1 LATTGATAS
10 NTGIGGIFVSTASGR
25 GQQLHDCFVRFC
37 WPGLV
42 SAAVSAPIL
51 GQPDIRGHGVA
62 APGACI
68 WSRAAACPGGEGEEA
83 VGSDIIQQRA
93 EIEGVIAGRT
103 LCDELR
109 QVAETAGDAWAYADE
124 AVAGADDGGGDGWRS
139 LTWSQVRERVLELA
153 AGFAAL
159 GLERGERVALMLPNR
174 SEHVLADL
182 GAVHAGG
189 LGVTLYATL
198 APEQIAYVAADCDAR
213 IAVLDGAA
221 ELARWQPVLE
231 QLPGITKIIVRD
243 PAACPAG
250 DRYMTWGGLVALGR
264 DRLAAKPGV
273 IADRVAAIK
282 PGDPLALLYTSG
294 TTGNPKGVLLTH
306 QNVLYEMAA
315 AERMG
320 IIVPQV
326 RWVSYLPL
334 AHIAE
339 RMFSIY
345 LAIGAVGHVHFCPD
359 PAQLVRVIGQVRP
372 TAFFGVP
379 RVWEKIRTGIQAL
392 LAAEQD
398 EGKRAAVA
406 QAMDIGRRYVTS
418 CQYGQTTPPELAA
431 QFRTADA
438 KVLGPIRGLL
448 GLGEAVSVF
457 SAAAPLPPDVAA
469 FFAGLGMKI
478 LDVYGMTETTGAFTA
493 NTPAE
498 FRLGTV
504 GRPYAGVEVAIAAD
518 GEILAR
524 GPLTT
529 PGYLDRP
536 DLTEALI
543 DVGGWLHTGDIGTID
558 ADGFVSVTDRK
569 KELIITAGG
578 ENIAPAA
585 VENVLVAHPLIGQ
598 ALAYGDRRPYLVA
611 LLTLDGEVAPAWAG
625 ARGITVGSLA
635 ALAANP
641 QILAEVAA
649 AVAAANERLARVQQ
663 VKRWRLLPVEWTAE
677 TEELTPTLKLK
688 RRVVHAKYADV
699 LDSLYAG

>member
-1 LATTGATAS
+1 M
-10 NTGIGGIFVSTASGR
+10 VS
-25 GQQLHDCFVRFC
+25 
-37 WPGLV
+37 
-42 SAAVSAPIL
+42 
-51 GQPDIRGHGVA
+51 
-62 APGACI
+62 
-68 WSRAAACPGGEGEEA
+68 
-83 VGSDIIQQRA
+83 SDIVRRRA
-93 EIEGVIAGRT
+93 EIEGATAGRT

-109 QVAETAGDAWAYADE
+109 HAAETSGDAQAYSDEAGD
-124 AVAGADDGGGDGWRS
+124 GDGWQS
-139 LTWSQVRERVLELA
+139 LTWSQVRQRVLEVA

-159 GLERGERVALMLPNR
+159 GLAPGERVALMLPNR

-198 APEQIAYVAADCDAR
+198 APEQIGYVAADCDAR

-221 ELARWQPVLE
+221 ELARWQPVLD
-231 QLPGITKIIVRD
+231 QLPGLARVVVRD

-250 DRYMTWGGLVALGR
+250 DQYLTWDSLVALGR
-264 DRLAAKPGV
+264 DRLAADPEE
-273 IADRVAAIK
+273 ITARVAAIR

-294 TTGNPKGVLLTH
+294 TTGNPKGVVLTH
-306 QNVLYEMAA
+306 RNILYEMAA

-320 IIVPQV
+320 IVVPRV

-345 LAIGAVGHVHFCPD
+345 LAIGAVSHVHFCPD
-359 PAQLVRVIGQVRP
+359 AAQLVRVIGQVRP

-379 RVWEKIRTGIQAL
+379 RVWEKIRAGIQAL

-406 QAMDIGRRYVTS
+406 QAMDTGRRYVHS
-418 CQYGQTTPPELAA
+418 RQYGQATPPELAA
-431 QFRTADA
+431 QFRAADEQ
-438 KVLGPIRGLL
+438 VLGPIRGLL

-469 FFAGLGMKI
+469 FFAGLGMAI

-498 FRLGTV
+498 FKLGTV
-504 GRPYAGVEVAIAAD
+504 GRPYAGLEVAIAGD
-518 GEILAR
+518 GEILTR

-529 PGYLDRP
+529 PGYLNRP
-536 DLTEALI
+536 DLTEALL
-543 DVGGWLHTGDIGTID
+543 DPDGWLHTGDIGTID

-585 VENVLVAHPLIGQ
+585 VENALLAHPLIGQ
-598 ALAYGDRRPYLVA
+598 ALAYGDRRPYVIA
-611 LLTLDGEVAPAWAG
+611 LLTLDGEAAPAWAR
-625 ARGITVGSLA
+625 ARGITAGSLA
-635 ALAANP
+635 ELACDP
-641 QILAEVAA
+641 QLLAEVGAG
-649 AVAAANERLARVQQ
+649 VAAANQRLARVQQ
-663 VKRWRLLPVEWTAE
+663 VKRWHLLPVEWTAE

-688 RRVVHAKYADV
+688 RRVVHAKYADII
-699 LDSLYAG
+699 DTLYPG

>member
-1 LATTGATAS
+1 
-10 NTGIGGIFVSTASGR
+10 VS
-25 GQQLHDCFVRFC
+25 
-37 WPGLV
+37 
-42 SAAVSAPIL
+42 
-51 GQPDIRGHGVA
+51 
-62 APGACI
+62 
-68 WSRAAACPGGEGEEA
+68 
-83 VGSDIIQQRA
+83 SDILRRRA
-93 EIEGVIAGRT
+93 GIEDVVAGRT

-109 QVAETAGDAWAYADE
+109 HVAETCGDAPAYSDE
-124 AVAGADDGGGDGWRS
+124 AGTGDGWRS
-139 LTWSQVRERVLELA
+139 LTWSQARQRVLEAA

-159 GLERGERVALMLPNR
+159 GLAPGGRVALMLPNR

-189 LGVTLYATL
+189 LGVTLYGTL
-198 APEQIAYVAADCDAR
+198 APEQIRYVAADCDAR
-213 IAVLDGAA
+213 IAVLDGAG
-221 ELARWQPVLE
+221 ELARWQPVLSE
-231 QLPGITKIIVRD
+231 LPGITKIVVRD

-250 DRYMTWGGLVALGR
+250 DRYMTWDGLMALGR
-264 DRLAAKPGV
+264 ERLAAAPAE
-273 IADRVAAIK
+273 ITARVAAIG

-306 QNVLYEMAA
+306 RNILYEMAA
-315 AERMG
+315 ADVMG
-320 IIVPQV
+320 IVTPRV

-345 LAIGAVGHVHFCPD
+345 LPVHTAGHIHFCPD
-359 PAQLVRVIGQVRP
+359 AAQLLRVVGQVRP

-379 RVWEKIRTGIQAL
+379 RVWEKIRAGIGAL

-398 EGKRAAVA
+398 EDRRAAVDR
-406 QAMDIGRRYVTS
+406 AMDTGRAYVRS
-418 CQYGQTTPPELAA
+418 CQYGQGTPPELEARFRAA
-431 QFRTADA
+431 DEQ
-438 KVLGPIRGLL
+438 VLGPIRGLL

-504 GRPYAGVEVAIAAD
+504 GRPYAGVEVAIAGD

-524 GPLTT
+524 GPLAT
-529 PGYLDRP
+529 PGYLNRP
-536 DLTEALI
+536 DLTEALV
-543 DVGGWLHTGDIGTID
+543 DPDGWLHTGDIGTID

-569 KELIITAGG
+569 KELIITASG
-578 ENIAPAA
+578 ENIAPVA
-585 VENVLVAHPLIGQ
+585 VENALVAHPLIGQ
-598 ALAYGDRRPYLVA
+598 ALAYGDRRPYVTA
-611 LLTLDGEVAPAWAG
+611 LLTLDGETAPAWAR
-625 ARGITVGSLA
+625 ARGITAGSLA
-635 ALAANP
+635 ELASDP
-641 QILAEVAA
+641 QVLAEVAA
-649 AVAAANERLARVQQ
+649 GVSAANERLARVQQ

-688 RRVVHAKYADV
+688 RRVVHTKYADII
-699 LDSLYAG
+699 DALYAG

>member
-1 LATTGATAS
+1 VT
-10 NTGIGGIFVSTASGR
+10 
-25 GQQLHDCFVRFC
+25 
-37 WPGLV
+37 
-42 SAAVSAPIL
+42 
-51 GQPDIRGHGVA
+51 
-62 APGACI
+62 
-68 WSRAAACPGGEGEEA
+68 
-83 VGSDIIQQRA
+83 
-93 EIEGVIAGRT
+93 AGRT

-109 QVAETAGDAWAYADE
+109 HVAETSGDVRAYSDE
-124 AVAGADDGGGDGWRS
+124 AGAGAGNGWQS
-139 LTWSQVRERVLELA
+139 LTWSQVRQRVLEVA

-159 GLERGERVALMLPNR
+159 GLAPGERVALMLPNR

-198 APEQIAYVAADCDAR
+198 APEQIGYVAADCDAR

-221 ELARWQPVLE
+221 ELARWQPVLD
-231 QLPGITKIIVRD
+231 QLPGLTTIIVRD
-243 PAACPAG
+243 PVACPAG
-250 DRYMTWGGLVALGR
+250 DRYMTWDGLMALGR
-264 DRLAAKPGV
+264 ERLAADPDE
-273 IADRVAAIK
+273 ITARVAAIK

-294 TTGNPKGVLLTH
+294 TTGNPKGVVLTH
-306 QNVLYEMAA
+306 QNILYEMAA

-320 IIVPQV
+320 VVVPRV

-345 LAIGAVGHVHFCPD
+345 LAIGAVSDVHFCPD

-379 RVWEKIRTGIQAL
+379 RVWEKIRAGIQAL

-406 QAMDIGRRYVTS
+406 QAMGIARRYVQS
-418 CQYGQTTPPELAA
+418 CQYGQATPPELEA
-431 QFRTADA
+431 QFRAADEQ
-438 KVLGPIRGLL
+438 VLGPIRGLL
-448 GLGEAVSVF
+448 GVGEAVSVF

-498 FRLGTV
+498 FKLGTV
-504 GRPYAGVEVAIAAD
+504 GRPYAGMEVAIAGD

-524 GPLTT
+524 GPLAT
-529 PGYLDRP
+529 PGYLNRP

-543 DVGGWLHTGDIGTID
+543 DPDGWLHTGDIGTID

-598 ALAYGDRRPYLVA
+598 ALAYGDGRPYVVA
-611 LLTLDGEVAPAWAG
+611 LLTLDGEAAPAWARG
-625 ARGITVGSLA
+625 RGITAGSLA
-635 ALAANP
+635 ELACDP
-641 QILAEVAA
+641 QVLAEVAA
-649 AVAAANERLARVQQ
+649 GVAAANERLARVQQ

-688 RRVVHAKYADV
+688 RRVVHAKYADIIG
-699 LDSLYAG
+699 SLYAG

>member
-1 LATTGATAS
+1 MLS
-10 NTGIGGIFVSTASGR
+10 
-25 GQQLHDCFVRFC
+25 
-37 WPGLV
+37 
-42 SAAVSAPIL
+42 
-51 GQPDIRGHGVA
+51 
-62 APGACI
+62 
-68 WSRAAACPGGEGEEA
+68 
-83 VGSDIIQQRA
+83 SDIVRRRD
-93 EIEGVIAGRT
+93 EIEGTTAGRT

-109 QVAETAGDAWAYADE
+109 RVAETCGDAGAFSDE
-124 AVAGADDGGGDGWRS
+124 DGDGWRS
-139 LTWSQVRERVLELA
+139 LTWSQARQRVLEVA

-159 GLERGERVALMLPNR
+159 GLAPGERVALMLPNR

-198 APEQIAYVAADCDAR
+198 APEQIGYVAADCDAR

-221 ELARWQPVLE
+221 ELARWQPVLD
-231 QLPGITKIIVRD
+231 QLPGLTRIIVRD

-250 DRYMTWGGLVALGR
+250 DRYLTWDGLVALGR
-264 DRLAAKPGV
+264 DRLAADPDE
-273 IADRVAAIK
+273 ITARVAAIR

-294 TTGNPKGVLLTH
+294 TTGNPKGVVLTH
-306 QNVLYEMAA
+306 RNILYEMAA
-315 AERMG
+315 AEQMG
-320 IIVPQV
+320 IVVPRV

-345 LAIGAVGHVHFCPD
+345 LAIGAVSHVHFCPD
-359 PAQLVRVIGQVRP
+359 AAQLVRVIGQVRP

-379 RVWEKIRTGIQAL
+379 RVWEKIRAGIQAL

-406 QAMDIGRRYVTS
+406 QAMDTGRRYVHS
-418 CQYGQTTPPELAA
+418 CQYGQATPPELAA
-431 QFRTADA
+431 QFRAADEQ
-438 KVLGPIRGLL
+438 VLGPIRGLL
-448 GLGEAVSVF
+448 GLGEAASVF

-469 FFAGLGMKI
+469 FFAGLGMAI

-498 FRLGTV
+498 FKLGTV
-504 GRPYAGVEVAIAAD
+504 GRPYAGVEVAIAGD

-529 PGYLDRP
+529 PGYLNRP
-536 DLTEALI
+536 DLTEALL
-543 DVGGWLHTGDIGTID
+543 DPDGWLHTGDIGAID

-585 VENVLVAHPLIGQ
+585 VENALLAHPLIGQ
-598 ALAYGDRRPYLVA
+598 ALAYGNRRPYVIA
-611 LLTLDGEVAPAWAG
+611 LLTLDGEAAPAWAR
-625 ARGITVGSLA
+625 ARGITAGSLA
-635 ALAANP
+635 ELACDS
-641 QILAEVAA
+641 QLLAEVAA
-649 AVAAANERLARVQQ
+649 GVAAANQRLARVQQ
-663 VKRWRLLPVEWTAE
+663 VKRWHLLPVEWTAE

-688 RRVVHAKYADV
+688 RRVVHAKYADII
-699 LDSLYAG
+699 DTLYPG

>member
-1 LATTGATAS
+1 VEG
-10 NTGIGGIFVSTASGR
+10 NVSSEIA
-25 GQQLHDCFVRFC
+25 
-37 WPGLV
+37 
-42 SAAVSAPIL
+42 
-51 GQPDIRGHGVA
+51 
-62 APGACI
+62 
-68 WSRAAACPGGEGEEA
+68 
-83 VGSDIIQQRA
+83 QQRA
-93 EIEGVIAGRT
+93 EIEGVTAGRT

-109 QVAETAGDAWAYADE
+109 HVAETCGDAPAYSDA
-124 AVAGADDGGGDGWRS
+124 AGVGDGWRS
-139 LTWSQVRERVLELA
+139 LTWSQARQRVLEVA

-159 GLERGERVALMLPNR
+159 GLAPGERVALMLPNR

-198 APEQIAYVAADCDAR
+198 APEQIGYVAADCDAR

-221 ELARWQPVLE
+221 ELARWGPVLD
-231 QLPGITKIIVRD
+231 QLPGLVTVIVRD

-250 DRYMTWGGLVALGR
+250 GRYMTWDSLVALGR
-264 DRLAAKPGV
+264 DRLAADPDE
-273 IADRVAAIK
+273 ITARVAAIK

-294 TTGNPKGVLLTH
+294 TTGNPKGVVLTH
-306 QNVLYEMAA
+306 QNILYEMAA

-320 IIVPQV
+320 IVVPRV

-345 LAIGAVGHVHFCPD
+345 LAIGAASHVHFCPD

-379 RVWEKIRTGIQAL
+379 RVWEKIRAGIAAL

-406 QAMDIGRRYVTS
+406 RAMDTGRRYVQS
-418 CQYGQTTPPELAA
+418 CQYGQATPPELAA
-431 QFRTADA
+431 QFRAADEQ
-438 KVLGPIRGLL
+438 VLGPIRGLL

-457 SAAAPLPPDVAA
+457 SAAAPLPPDVGA
-469 FFAGLGMKI
+469 FFAGLGLAI

-504 GRPYAGVEVAIAAD
+504 GRPYAGMEVAIAAD

-529 PGYLDRP
+529 PGYLNRP
-536 DLTEALI
+536 DLTEALL
-543 DVGGWLHTGDIGTID
+543 DPDGWLHTGDIGAID
-558 ADGFVSVTDRK
+558 ADGFISVTDRK

-585 VENVLVAHPLIGQ
+585 VENALLAHPLIGQ
-598 ALAYGDRRPYLVA
+598 ALAYGDGRPYVVA
-611 LLTLDGEVAPAWAG
+611 LLTLDGEAAPAWAQ
-625 ARGITVGSLA
+625 ARGITAGSLA
-635 ALAANP
+635 ELACDP
-641 QILAEVAA
+641 QVLADVAA
-649 AVAAANERLARVQQ
+649 GVAAANQRLARVQQ
-663 VKRWRLLPVEWTAE
+663 VKRWHLLPVEWTAE

-688 RRVVHAKYADV
+688 RRVVHAKYADII
-699 LDSLYAG
+699 DSLYTG